1 MIRGRKYSD
10 VVMNSNLLQ
19 NINEGQTGV
28 VSSAEKCSG
37 DEAAKDRLTNNNNS
51 QNDSQVEIGERE
63 V

>member
-10 VVMNSNLLQ
+10 VVMNSNLIQ

-28 VSSAEKCSG
+28 VSSAEKCSR

-51 QNDSQVEIGERE
+51 
-63 V
+63 